1 MYEFIENL
9 EQNEYEKFVL
19 ENDKAHFMQSYNWG
33 LVQKEKHFKPYYTA
47 LKKDGVIV
55 ASALLLE
62 KKILRKYGYLYC
74 PRGYII
80 DYNNNELVKEFT
92 NNLKRFMK
100 SKNDIFIRMDP
111 DIKLHSLDIEGNIIE
126 GVNNT
131 KLVDYLKSLGYKHK
145 GFNKNF
151 ENNQPRYTFRLNID
165 KPIEEVYSG
174 FHATTRKILNKGNLY
189 ELEIIKDSQS
199 LDDFY
204 ITMEETAKKEHIIQ
218 SSYNYYKN
226 FYEIL
231 NKNNMSNLYT
241 IRVNTNKLKEKYLSL
256 INEAED
262 EIKKTSLNKNQE
274 KANNLI
280 NDLNIKLSKLKE
292 SLNELN
298 NIKDEVIPLSSIITA
313 KYKDTVWTVHG
324 GNHNLL
330 KELNANYLLYY
341 EIIKDANKEGY
352 KRFDFFGTTGDPNPH
367 NSVYGIH
374 LFKKR
379 FGGEYTEFIGEFD
392 LINKKL
398 LYFLYNKYLKF
409 KKRKKLH

>member
-9 EQNEYEKFVL
+9 NQNEYEKFAI

-33 LVQKEKHFKPYYTA
+33 LVQKEKHFLPYYVG
-47 LKKDGVIV
+47 LKKDGILV
-55 ASALLLE
+55 ATALLLE
-62 KKILRKYGYLYC
+62 KKILKQYGYLYC
-74 PRGYII
+74 PRGFLI
-80 DYNNNELVKEFT
+80 DYSNNELINEFT
-92 NNLKRFMK
+92 NHLRKFMK
-100 SKNDIFIRMDP
+100 SKNDIFLRIDP
-111 DIKLHSLDIEGNIIE
+111 DIKLHSLDSEGNIID
-126 GVNNT
+126 GVDNS
-131 KLVDYLKSLGYKHK
+131 KLVNSLKSIGYKHK

-151 ENNQPRYTFRLNID
+151 ENNQPRYTFRLSID
-165 KPIEEVYSG
+165 KPIEEIYSG
-174 FHATTRKILNKGNLY
+174 FHATTRKILNKGNIY
-189 ELEIIKDSQS
+189 DLEIIKDNQS

-204 ITMEETAKKEHIIQ
+204 ITMEETAKKEKIIQ

-231 NKNNMSNLYT
+231 NKSNMSNLYT
-241 IRVNTNKLKEKYLSL
+241 IKVNISKLKDKYNLL
-256 INEAED
+256 IEEVEND
-262 EIKKTSLNKNQE
+262 IKKTSLNKNQE

-280 NDLNIKLSKLKE
+280 KDLEIKLTKLKE
-292 SLNELN
+292 SLEELSK
-298 NIKDEVIPLSSIITA
+298 IKEEVLPLSSIITA
-313 KYKDTVWTVHG
+313 KYKDTVWTIHG

-330 KELNANYLLYY
+330 KDLNANYLLYY

-352 KRFDFFGTTGDPNPH
+352 KRFDFFGTTGNPTPN

-398 LYFLYNKYLKF
+398 LYFLYNRYLNF